1 LRIVSGKHKGRRIVA
16 PKNLPVRP
24 TTDMAKE
31 ALFNRLA
38 NQLYLQDIQALDL
51 YSGTGNI
58 SYELSSRG
66 CSQITAVDS
75 FPGCV
80 QFIQKTAAQLDMSI
94 SAVRADV
101 FEFLNKTPQKFG
113 FIFADPPYA
122 DSTESLA
129 ELHAIIFERQLLIPG
144 GLFVLEYEKHKSLTH
159 LPGFVDARTYG
170 SSVFGFFVH
179 QQEEV

>member
-1 LRIVSGKHKGRRIVA
+1 MRIVSGKHKGRRIVA

-101 FEFLNKTPQKFG
+101 FEFLNKMS
-113 FIFADPPYA
+113 I
-122 DSTESLA
+122 
-129 ELHAIIFERQLLIPG
+129 HWC
-144 GLFVLEYEKHKSLTH
+144 
-159 LPGFVDARTYG
+159 
-170 SSVFGFFVH
+170 
-179 QQEEV
+179 